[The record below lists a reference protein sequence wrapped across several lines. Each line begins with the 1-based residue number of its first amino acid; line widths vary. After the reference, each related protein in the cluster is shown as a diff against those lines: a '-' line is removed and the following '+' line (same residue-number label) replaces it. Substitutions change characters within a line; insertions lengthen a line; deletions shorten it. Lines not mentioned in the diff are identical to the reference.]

1 MPFSPQFSKLAETA
15 VVADRFSQL
24 YRNMRPNIDTE
35 VSRIGSGDSRSPG
48 RAEAAGRQAR
58 YSALGLLRAADQAR
72 QERPRTIGAAPKGGK
87 ALLRPVARLSAILPA
102 ISLRMTSLTSTRAHR
117 VAPRSLVQLGE
128 PYDVRLVQGRLEPVD
143 SFNALA
149 EPIPFSVGQCRD
161 DLADV
166 LMSG

>member
-1 MPFSPQFSKLAETA
+1 MPFSPRFSKLAETA

-35 VSRIGSGDSRSPG
+35 VSRIGSDDSRSPG
-48 RAEAAGRQAR
+48 RAEAG

-72 QERPRTIGAAPKGGK
+72 QERPLSSGAAPKGGK

>member
-35 VSRIGSGDSRSPG
+35 VSRIGSDDSRSPG
-48 RAEAAGRQAR
+48 RAEAAARQAR

-87 ALLRPVARLSAILPA
+87 ALLRPVGPPER
-102 ISLRMTSLTSTRAHR
+102 
-117 VAPRSLVQLGE
+117 
-128 PYDVRLVQGRLEPVD
+128 
-143 SFNALA
+143 
-149 EPIPFSVGQCRD
+149 
-161 DLADV
+161 DLASDQPENDFTATFH
-166 LMSG
+166 LAA